1 VRRLFSP
8 INRKSL
14 LFIVL
19 CVAAAW
25 IVGAMGGLDTPS
37 AVRVAL
43 AGVIAVVAWRVV
55 RTVAFGDADADAEQ
69 QRPGFEQAALMVD
82 VQIDP
87 RPEELERLESVMV
100 GVITGASDLQVRLR
114 PDMRSVAIDR
124 LRTLRGIDLDTN
136 PETARR
142 LLGDELFDIV
152 RPDRPPTQ
160 DRGSAGVSPK
170 VVEALVAKLEA
181 L

>member
-1 VRRLFSP
+1 MSRVFSSV
-8 INRKSL
+8 NVKSL
-14 LFIVL
+14 VL
-19 CVAAAW
+19 IIACVGGAW
-25 IVGAMGGLDTPS
+25 IIGAMGGLDGPA
-37 AVRVAL
+37 AVRVGLASAL
-43 AGVIAVVAWRVV
+43 AVVAWRVV
-55 RTVAFGDADADAEQ
+55 RTVAFGDADAEAEQ

-82 VQIDP
+82 VRMDP

-100 GVITGASDLQVRLR
+100 GVVSGASDLHIRLR

-124 LRTLRGIDLDTN
+124 LRTRRGIDLDTN
-136 PETARR
+136 PEAARR

-160 DRGSAGVSPK
+160 DRGSAGVSPT
-170 VVEALVAKLEA
+170 VVEAFVATLEA